1 MARTWAGSPICSSK
15 NHLHFPG
22 LQTLSNLS
30 YNVQEKELEEGVA
43 PLHNKVPV
51 CNKSLLLIRLSKV

>member
-30 YNVQEKELEEGVA
+30 YKVQEKELEEGG
-43 PLHNKVPV
+43 LHNKVPV